1 MPPRDSVTWISLI
14 AKEAG
19 KCSTAGQPPAHY
31 LSITMTEKD
40 IGFVG
45 LLTVYA
51 IEDYKELKSCACYF
65 YFSLKFLRII
75 FGKNCTRKIFMTWII
90 TMV

>member
-1 MPPRDSVTWISLI
+1 MQYSRPTTCP

-19 KCSTAGQPPAHY
+19 KCSAAGQPPALY
-31 LSITMTEKD
+31 LSITMAEKD

-45 LLTVYA
+45 PLTVYA

-65 YFSLKFLRII
+65 YFSN
-75 FGKNCTRKIFMTWII
+75 GYS
-90 TMV
+90 